1 MPGHN
6 YHPSL
11 TFLKTLRSTPLI
23 HICSQWHMQL
33 LSIIRANCW
42 KEIYKYDFYHWPFAV
57 KLILD
62 LLCQVRMT
70 VCYQETL
77 KKLAFSLVVRSNS
90 CNFQPFK
97 NEWFQDSYLMR
108 KRDDHVNK
116 QSRQTIPF
124 LCHVFSNSQIVL
136 MPRYYTGCVLR
147 MPVGAYDLIEF
158 KRIRGR
164 PGCLITFRTSPK
176 FQEVKV
182 QLSRMYDCSPCD
194 LLYVERD

>member
-1 MPGHN
+1 
-6 YHPSL
+6 
-11 TFLKTLRSTPLI
+11 
-23 HICSQWHMQL
+23 
-33 LSIIRANCW
+33 
-42 KEIYKYDFYHWPFAV
+42 
-57 KLILD
+57 
-62 LLCQVRMT
+62 MT

-77 KKLAFSLVVRSNS
+77 KKFAFSLVVRSNS

-97 NEWFQDSYLMR
+97 NEWLQDSYLMR